1 MRAMGA
7 CAGAGEQQT
16 LPTTG
21 LPSGKR
27 PGRRYAGS
35 CRAHA
40 LAHVQDRDSRHQQG
54 HDGCVETRGA
64 RRGERQPRLRPPRPA
79 APHRAESCV
88 RRGRG
93 GEGHHPAA
101 DPVRGWTGR
110 SQELQLCPKTST
122 LRPTV
127 NVGGSRRGEETSGS
141 EALRRAEPQLRGPGA
156 VPSGLGFPISTQG
169 YRLT

>member
-21 LPSGKR
+21 LPS
-27 PGRRYAGS
+27 AGS

-40 LAHVQDRDSRHQQG
+40 LAHVQDQDSRHQQG

-64 RRGERQPRLRPPRPA
+64 RGGERQPRLRPPRPA

-88 RRGRG
+88 RWGRG

-110 SQELQLCPKTST
+110 SQEMQFCPKTST
-122 LRPTV
+122 LQANGQCGRLPA
-127 NVGGSRRGEETSGS
+127 RRGD
-141 EALRRAEPQLRGPGA
+141 L
-156 VPSGLGFPISTQG
+156 GLGGPQTG
-169 YRLT
+169 RAPAPRPR